1 MTGSVYLR
9 DEPEGNNAGLVAP
22 LGARVEILAQ
32 YGNWYKVRAVLAGE
46 PEVEVVGWAL
56 ARWVT
61 LVKPV
66 PLELV
71 TPTRTP

>member
-9 DEPEGNNAGLVAP
+9 DEPEGENAGLVAP
-22 LGARVEILAQ
+22 LGAQVEVLAQ
-32 YGNWYKVRAVLAGE
+32 YGDWYKVRAVDTRD
-46 PEVEVVGWAL
+46 PEVEVVGWVL

-66 PLELV
+66 PLERV
-71 TPTRTP
+71 TPTSAP